1 MVYIADFEAFIQE
14 AEDLYR
20 ASPLDT
26 RYSIKYRHCDGK
38 LVLKVTDDRRCLL
51 FKTDQQQD
59 LKKLERI
66 TGMFFALFA
75 TGEAPEAGVSRPG
88 MCARHE
94 SQLQCMHAAMHG
106 AAVERTSVLAL
117 PCTCTPAT
125 CVLPHMPSHY
135 VQLCVQ
141 QACTG
146 YLGVVLSGGG
156 ACALGV
162 PVKNE

>member
-14 AEDLYR
+14 AEDLYL

-75 TGEAPEAGVSRPG
+75 TGEAPESGDS
-88 MCARHE
+88 M
-94 SQLQCMHAAMHG
+94 QTD
-106 AAVERTSVLAL
+106 AV
-117 PCTCTPAT
+117 PAPAQDGT
-125 CVLPHMPSHY
+125 AKSKKPRRK
-135 VQLCVQ
+135 
-141 QACTG
+141 G
-146 YLGVVLSGGG
+146 
-156 ACALGV
+156 
-162 PVKNE
+162 